1 MYKMLLELALKYNLL
16 EEKIT
21 EINKFVVKKTK
32 KININEYLNKNI
44 EPQHCFNEIHNTI
57 DVTNEDVE
65 YLFKNSVFETM
76 NNLFTKSLYVDENSP
91 LMAFIQKK
99 NTLFCFIKENDE
111 SKWLIITKEKLSI
124 FLNLVQLK
132 LSKALYEWKKKN
144 QQLLNEND
152 SKCIIYDKTISKLM
166 TPDFK
171 SESVLNKIKN
181 LLYSNIK
188 KDMKGVLEYEFEF

>member
-1 MYKMLLELALKYNLL
+1 MLLELALKYNLL